1 MNLKDSDYYFAGICQ
16 FEVLQGVISLPVF
29 LLLFAKFLCRFNDFL
44 YLCAVV
50 KSKLKIIAN
59 KHVY

>member
-50 KSKLKIIAN
+50 T
-59 KHVY
+59 

>member
-29 LLLFAKFLCRFNDFL
+29 F
-44 YLCAVV
+44 
-50 KSKLKIIAN
+50 IIIRQISLPFQ
-59 KHVY
+59 

>member
-1 MNLKDSDYYFAGICQ
+1 MNLKDSDYCFAGICQ
-16 FEVLQGVISLPVF
+16 FEVLQGVISLPVFF

-50 KSKLKIIAN
+50 T
-59 KHVY
+59 